1 MNIPRDKFLFVTAD
15 DLGEIISS
23 GFADKY
29 NQHIDSVSLT
39 ELSSNGAETLAKR
52 FADFTTIVFLF
63 LRKHNEH
70 ILASGFL
77 PHIKDRTNVLFI
89 FDANDGPS
97 IVNGK
102 VKVIYS
108 GSIYDIPHK
117 DNIIQQLI
125 NNRIDGGTLN
135 IRKTN
140 LHLTFS
146 EDLISS
152 LAKLFSN
159 STTFQ
164 NLPKF
169 SKCISYSDVSLE
181 TIINSI
187 QDYVPTAYGEVHF
200 SDEKEDCLTKID
212 LSDIVS
218 LLQNPFT
225 TLDRSLVSLVTKL
238 QGNVHSDT
246 KVRSDPEDFVFTDER
261 LIQRLFGSSAS
272 HLLLLES
279 DITHKQFV
287 RKIAVR
293 GGIEGNGSPKLN
305 AEIQFLRYLE
315 SKQSFH
321 KLKDFYPSVFHSDIT
336 DTYSLLDLEYIGNGK
351 NVFTLLSSQDSSV
364 SQSYKSLLNDLL
376 STIISYGYLLR
387 HTKNDSAKSFELL
400 EDYYLR
406 RAEARLRYL
415 YVTEFNI
422 DFPTGTLKD
431 LSPLADHKRNLVINN
446 RRYVNP
452 LEIIESIRNDKKLLN
467 RLRPVY
473 SGFCAHGDLTFLNMV
488 FDSNRIQFRPI
499 DSRGHIG
506 NWDPLYDFG
515 KLKFTLSGFGKIINR
530 EFTLI
535 EDKNGAFELSLTGN
549 PANLEYV
556 SNLNASFLDDI
567 YRNMSFKVLVNG
579 EPYWRERILFAEAVH
594 YLADIPYR
602 LFLDQSPKVAVAT
615 FLLGTKCLNEAYEY
629 IRRTQ

>member
-1 MNIPRDKFLFVTAD
+1 MNISRDKFLFVTTD

-23 GFADKY
+23 RFADKY
-29 NQHIDSVSLT
+29 NQHLDSISLI
-39 ELSSNGAETLAKR
+39 ELSSNEAETLEKR

-63 LRKHNEH
+63 PRKHNQH
-70 ILASGFL
+70 ILASSFL
-77 PHIKDRTNVLFI
+77 SHIKDQTNILFI
-89 FDANDGPS
+89 FDANDDPS

-125 NNRIDGGTLN
+125 NNRIDGGSLN
-135 IRKTN
+135 IWKTN

-146 EDLISS
+146 EDIISL

-159 STTFQ
+159 STIFQ

-181 TIINSI
+181 TVVNLV
-187 QDYVPTAYGEVHF
+187 QEYVPTAYGEVNF
-200 SDEKEDCLTKID
+200 SDEKDGYLTKVD
-212 LSDIVS
+212 LSGMVS
-218 LLQNPFT
+218 ILQNRFT
-225 TLDRSLVSLVTKL
+225 NLERSLVSLVTKL

-246 KVRSDPEDFVFTDER
+246 KVRSDPEDFVFTNEH
-261 LIQRLFGSSAS
+261 LIRRLFGSSAS

-279 DITHKQFV
+279 DLTHKQFV

-305 AEIQFLRYLE
+305 AEIKFLRYLE
-315 SKQSFH
+315 SKQALR
-321 KLKDFYPSVFHSDIT
+321 KLKDLYPSVFHSDIT
-336 DTYSLLDLEYIGNGK
+336 DTHSLLDLEYIGNSK
-351 NVFTLLSSQDSSV
+351 NVFTLLSGQDNSV

-376 STIISYGYLLR
+376 STLISHGYLLQ
-387 HTKNDSAKSFELL
+387 HTKNDDAKSFGLL

-406 RAEARLRYL
+406 RAEVRLQYL

-422 DFPTGTLKD
+422 DFPAGTLKD
-431 LSPLADHKRNLVINN
+431 LSSLADRRRNLIINN
-446 RRYVNP
+446 RQYVHP
-452 LEIIESIRNDKKLLN
+452 LDIIEKIRNDEKLLN
-467 RLRPVY
+467 RLRPLY

-488 FDSNRIQFRPI
+488 FDSDKVQFRPI

-530 EFTLI
+530 EFTLV
-535 EDKNGAFELSLTGN
+535 EDKNGAFELSFTGN
-549 PANLEYV
+549 PADLKYV
-556 SNLNASFLDDI
+556 SNLNVSFLDDI
-567 YRNMSFKVLVNG
+567 YRNGSFRELISS
-579 EPYWRERILFAEAVH
+579 EPYWKERILFAEAIH

-602 LFLDQSPKVAVAT
+602 LFLDQSPKVAVAI
-615 FLLGTKCLNEAYEY
+615 FLLGTKYLNEAYEY